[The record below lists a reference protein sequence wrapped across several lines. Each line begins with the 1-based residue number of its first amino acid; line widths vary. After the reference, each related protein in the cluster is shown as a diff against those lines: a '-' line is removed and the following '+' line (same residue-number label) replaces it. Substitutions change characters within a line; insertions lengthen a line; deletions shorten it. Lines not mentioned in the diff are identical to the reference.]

1 MQLDAYDCVLRG
13 WALAFGD
20 RPDLLAARA
29 LFEKAI
35 ALDPRYAAAIAALG
49 WTYHAEAA
57 SGWTEFAGD
66 FLKRAEAFA
75 NQALMLAPELADA
88 HQLLG
93 FVYLTRGEYDRAIVE
108 TRRAIEINPSDA
120 YSYAALGTTLTYSGD
135 APGAIAAFEKAR
147 VFDPTL
153 EWNLASLGF
162 AYYLAGRYDDAV
174 AVLEPIARSAS
185 DHATFAGLSAA
196 YAELGRTPEAQRAAA
211 EVKRLWPFFEIAQ
224 FVGQWKDE
232 KSRQHIADGLAKAG
246 LT

>member
-1 MQLDAYDCVLRG
+1 MDAYDCVLRG

-49 WTYHAEAA
+49 WTCHAEAA

-66 FLKRAEAFA
+66 SLKRAEAFA

-108 TRRAIEINPSDA
+108 
-120 YSYAALGTTLTYSGD
+120 LV
-135 APGAIAAFEKAR
+135 AP
-147 VFDPTL
+147 
-153 EWNLASLGF
+153 
-162 AYYLAGRYDDAV
+162 
-174 AVLEPIARSAS
+174 
-185 DHATFAGLSAA
+185 
-196 YAELGRTPEAQRAAA
+196 
-211 EVKRLWPFFEIAQ
+211 
-224 FVGQWKDE
+224 
-232 KSRQHIADGLAKAG
+232 
-246 LT
+246 